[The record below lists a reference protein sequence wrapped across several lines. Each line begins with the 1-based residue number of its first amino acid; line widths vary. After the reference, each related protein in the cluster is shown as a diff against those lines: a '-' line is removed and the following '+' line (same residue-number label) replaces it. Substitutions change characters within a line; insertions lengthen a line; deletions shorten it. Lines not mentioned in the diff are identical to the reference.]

1 MAKGSRRSL
10 PTAPAAAAVVSEA
23 MIETRNTPCSQ
34 SKDWWIRGTVDER
47 RPPTRM
53 AEIGTPLGSCHS
65 DAIPGSWAAGG
76 VNRVLGGGGGK
87 PGVGGGWGGVRR
99 RRPVFPFPIREM
111 AGLVLR
117 HSLPPHVAVV
127 GV

>member
-23 MIETRNTPCSQ
+23 MIEPRNTPCSQ
-34 SKDWWIRGTVDER
+34 SKDWWISGTVDER

-65 DAIPGSWAAGG
+65 DAIAGYWAAGAG
-76 VNRVLGGGGGK
+76 NRAL
-87 PGVGGGWGGVRR
+87 
-99 RRPVFPFPIREM
+99 
-111 AGLVLR
+111 GLVAGRLDLPAGQRGDEHGQIGLAARGREGAGDVLR
-117 HSLPPHVAVV
+117 VAV
-127 GV
+127 G